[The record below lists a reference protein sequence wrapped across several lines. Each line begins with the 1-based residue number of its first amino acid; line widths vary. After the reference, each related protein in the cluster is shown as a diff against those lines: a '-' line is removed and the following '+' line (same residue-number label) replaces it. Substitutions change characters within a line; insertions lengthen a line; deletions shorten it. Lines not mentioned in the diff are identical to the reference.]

1 MLQIN
6 DDKSIYLTRGDAGAF
21 AVTTEIDGAG
31 YFFQVSDMVV
41 FRVTEKK
48 NCDNVYLEKKFVVEE
63 ECEYVYIVLEESD
76 TKFGES
82 ISKPTDFWYEIEL
95 IPYSEDGAIRPQTV
109 IGYDEDGA
117 KILRLFPEGSKKTE
131 NTTITPED
139 IPIVDEALDATSSR
153 PVQNGAIARAIIKL
167 STDIDANK
175 ERIESVS
182 DYAASIQQEV
192 AEERARVDAII
203 ARLESQ
209 GL

>member
-1 MLQIN
+1 MFQIN
-6 DDKSIYLTRGDAGAF
+6 DDKSIYLTRGDAGSF

-31 YFFQVSDMVV
+31 YFFRVSDMVI

-48 NCDNVYLEKKFVVEE
+48 NCDNVFLEKKFVVEE
-63 ECEYVYIVLEESD
+63 ECESVYIVLEESD

-117 KILRLFPEGSKKTE
+117 KILRLFPEGSKKNE
-131 NTTITPED
+131 NTITPED

-153 PVQNGAIARAIIKL
+153 PVQNGAVTRAIIKIMA
-167 STDIDANK
+167 DI
-175 ERIESVS
+175 
-182 DYAASIQQEV
+182 
-192 AEERARVDAII
+192 DAII
-203 ARLESQ
+203 ARLESH